1 MKLGVFVN
9 DPMLVQFA
17 CSFGV
22 LVGWHLEIGGST
34 PGISQARMAARN
46 YAGRL
51 KPFDNMSLKPLI
63 FPRREEY

>member
-9 DPMLVQFA
+9 DPMLVQLA

-46 YAGRL
+46 YAVTKQHGGQEKEIL
-51 KPFDNMSLKPLI
+51 GPF
-63 FPRREEY
+63 